1 LVKTEA
7 YLDKTFTLKKVT
19 EFLNLEIDKINKRNL
34 SKTLIELKF
43 SDNFLSNKPNKKDE
57 KEMKKNPM
65 SDIYKGD
72 FFYLHRKK

>member
-1 LVKTEA
+1 M
-7 YLDKTFTLKKVT
+7 T

-34 SKTLIELKF
+34 SKTLIEIKF

-57 KEMKKNPM
+57 KERKKNPM

-72 FFYLHRKK
+72 FFYLHRKT